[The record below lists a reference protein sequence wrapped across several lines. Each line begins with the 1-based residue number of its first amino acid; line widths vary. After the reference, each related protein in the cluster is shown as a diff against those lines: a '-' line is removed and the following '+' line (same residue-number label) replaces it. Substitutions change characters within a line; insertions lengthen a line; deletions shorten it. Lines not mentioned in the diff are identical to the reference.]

1 MFPNF
6 RWLCYNRVAYIY
18 LTGIDLRLG
27 GCMHG
32 AHCTIPTHGS
42 IQGDSESIKQ
52 AYNQTHGFI
61 PNPAIIDSASFLCP
75 YPSYLYISKESFPW
89 LVVLS
94 PAVYTITYKC
104 RFGLWNVWLWIETF
118 DFGVGFFPICM
129 AWYSTNI
136 STEQLNHRDFCGFK
150 GRVKNRTPF

>member
-1 MFPNF
+1 M
-6 RWLCYNRVAYIY
+6 AYIY
-18 LTGIDLRLG
+18 LTGIDLRLR
-27 GCMHG
+27 GCMHD
-32 AHCTIPTHGS
+32 AHV
-42 IQGDSESIKQ
+42 Q
-52 AYNQTHGFI
+52 YNPYTRF
-61 PNPAIIDSASFLCP
+61 NPRWFRIDKTSVKSDPRIYSKSRDHRLTSFLCP

-104 RFGLWNVWLWIETF
+104 RFGLWNVWSF
-118 DFGVGFFPICM
+118 DFGGDFFSICM

-136 STEQLNHRDFCGFK
+136 STDQLNHRDFCGFK